1 MYKYHSVQYIY
12 HNAILVYSAVIIVQ
26 FMYMCTVQL
35 SQCTI
40 QFRCTV
46 EYSTGVQYSYS
57 TVQVY
62 SIIVQNRLSHL
73 LVGRVGAHESQ
84 LDRVEGV
91 GGQDLRE
98 EAGVDHRGLG
108 QGSTLCNE
116 GQYQ

>member
-1 MYKYHSVQYIY
+1 MVQ
-12 HNAILVYSAVIIVQ
+12 VYNTATAQ
-26 FMYMCTVQL
+26 Y
-35 SQCTI
+35 
-40 QFRCTV
+40 RCTA
-46 EYSTGVQYSYS
+46 QLH
-57 TVQVY
+57 VY

-73 LVGRVGAHESQ
+73 LVGGVGAHESQ

-108 QGSTLCNE
+108 QESTLCNE